1 MIIGLDTNV
10 LIRYIVRDDEGQAAL
25 ATELIESQC
34 TVEEPGFV
42 DLIVLCETAWV
53 LARGY
58 RYDRATVAGVVRGI
72 LSAAELEIESS
83 ETAWQAL
90 RAFERG
96 KADFA
101 DYVIGACNRA
111 HHVSTTYTFDAM
123 AAAHSDFSLV
133 AAQP

>member
-1 MIIGLDTNV
+1 MIGLDTNV
-10 LIRYIVRDDEGQAAL
+10 LVRYIVRDDEGQAAL
-25 ATELIESQC
+25 ATDLIESHC
-34 TVEEPGFV
+34 TAEDPGFV
-42 DLIVLCETAWV
+42 NLIVLCETVWV

-72 LSAAELEIESS
+72 LGAVELEVESS
-83 ETAWQAL
+83 EIAWQAL

-101 DYVIGACNRA
+101 DYVIGACNRT
-111 HHVSTTYTFDAM
+111 HHASTTYTFDTR

-133 AAQP
+133 TPKP